1 MKLSPRFAVIAFA
14 TLALARCSH
23 GTVSALPSAPTPVT
37 PAITLKSLTITPV
50 GGGTIIAGNAAEIT
64 SSGPLP
70 STGAVLG
77 AFAQYSDG
85 SGKYVDATWATSDP
99 NVLVVTGSSLRAMNR
114 GSATLSATIGGQT
127 ATETFNVEPNM
138 AGTWT
143 GKYVVEQCTAGS
155 ASIYDAICGTTPGR
169 EPGVLPIGT
178 AAPLTFQ
185 ISKNGNDLTAVTAF
199 GELRGTIT
207 GTDRGQ
213 NFLTLKGDLKVE
225 RTTLT
230 IVYWDSRVK
239 TDLMEGFIGFEV
251 RIDGLPSYAA
261 VTAHFDQL
269 TRR

>member
-1 MKLSPRFAVIAFA
+1 MVIAVA

-23 GTVSALPSAPTPVT
+23 GTVAALPSAPTPVT
-37 PAITLKSLTITPV
+37 PAITLKSLTITPA
-50 GGGTIIAGNAAEIT
+50 GGGTIIAGNAVEIT

-85 SGKYVDATWATSDP
+85 SGKYVEAKWTTSDP
-99 NVLVVTGSSLRAMNR
+99 NVLVVSGSSLKAMSR
-114 GSATLSATIGGQT
+114 GSASLSATAEGQT
-127 ATETFNVEPNM
+127 ATETFNVEPTM
-138 AGTWT
+138 AGTWA
-143 GKYVVEQCTAGS
+143 GNYVVDQCSAGS
-155 ASIYDAICGTTPGR
+155 ASMYDGICGNTPGR
-169 EPGVLPIGT
+169 EPGVLPVGKS
-178 AAPLTFQ
+178 APITFQ
-185 ISKNGNDLTAVTAF
+185 IIKNGTDLSAVTAF

-230 IVYWDSRVK
+230 IVYWDSRVE

-251 RIDGLPSYAA
+251 RIDGVPSHAQ
-261 VTAHFDQL
+261 VTAHFDNV